1 MCLPR
6 LLLAYEIP
14 AARGTHARRVHCP
27 GRTIAAFSGSI
38 GCAAA
43 AHRQRHLSFEDDVP
57 GLNRVSVVGIAAIR
71 PVLPDV
77 STTKTLVMQLFF
89 EFGSVH
95 CCRCFARKSRAIL
108 FVCHCCGI
116 NIRAATRVTNRRGA
130 SPDSSRRSRGLLVV
144 DMLRA
149 RDASRVRELIS
160 AIPPSRYNGFHLV
173 FADAREMAVAVCDGD
188 RLEIHSLAPGEPH
201 LITERSYG
209 AGEGVREAEVM
220 REVAPLLLQPDGSK
234 SLSNY
239 SGGQIDLISPNKNPA
254 SGNATINW
262 TLTYPQ

>member
-77 STTKTLVMQLFF
+77 SVTKTLVMQLFF

-130 SPDSSRRSRGLLVV
+130 SLCASTVSQLRVPEMTRGL
-144 DMLRA
+144 
-149 RDASRVRELIS
+149 
-160 AIPPSRYNGFHLV
+160 P
-173 FADAREMAVAVCDGD
+173 
-188 RLEIHSLAPGEPH
+188 
-201 LITERSYG
+201 
-209 AGEGVREAEVM
+209 
-220 REVAPLLLQPDGSK
+220 
-234 SLSNY
+234 
-239 SGGQIDLISPNKNPA
+239 PA
-254 SGNATINW
+254 SARRPTRATFS
-262 TLTYPQ
+262 LGS